1 MTRFLFL
8 YRVNG
13 LYRKFPSH
21 SRNHGPPQG
30 PGAPRL
36 IVGEP

>member
-13 LYRKFPSH
+13 LYRMFPSY
-21 SRNHGPPQG
+21 SRNHGPPR
-30 PGAPRL
+30 AR
-36 IVGEP
+36 ERRA